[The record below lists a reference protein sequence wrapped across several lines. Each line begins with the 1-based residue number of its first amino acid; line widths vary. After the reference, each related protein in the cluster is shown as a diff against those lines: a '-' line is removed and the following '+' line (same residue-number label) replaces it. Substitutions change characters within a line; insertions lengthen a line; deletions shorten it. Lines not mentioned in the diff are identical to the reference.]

1 MKEKAEIKLETG
13 QRLSFYKLFKEKN
26 FRIKIPIIQRDYAQ
40 GRETALE
47 VRDTFLNALYSYLDE
62 GKSNRDLDF
71 IYGSL
76 IDACDEIDLTIL
88 DGQQRLT
95 TLFLLHWYLYQ
106 ISDNTEKKEDYK
118 NALFKEGQSM
128 FSYETR
134 SSSSEFCDAMMNSEI
149 NINDLLDS
157 DEDKKSSLSRRIK
170 NSSWFY
176 LSWEFDPTIKSM
188 LNMIDSIDKLFKGK
202 QKFFE
207 KLIDL
212 ENPVITFLF
221 LNLKDFKLTDDLYI
235 KMNSRGKPLSPF
247 ENFKAKFE
255 QYLESI
261 EKTRE
266 FFLSFNGK
274 EKKVSLKEYFS
285 YNIDIKWANLFWQYR
300 TLQNRSN
307 SKNDDNFDDE
317 LMNFIKIIFTN
328 QYSIQVNVSSK
339 EKDDNLE
346 YLLGTAIAKK
356 RKDYSDLISFNKYK
370 ELSALSEQGILYL
383 IDAFDI
389 FTNGNNKIQPY
400 ISESYIDYFEENKT
414 FENALKDSFES
425 NHERLCFHAYVSY
438 IIKYKEDRTTIN
450 QWMRVIHNLSHP
462 ENKPIDSGSDVAL
475 GIQVIEELLLKS
487 ENILEYLKTDPEIS
501 FFSRWQ
507 VLEEKIKA
515 HLITKNDEW
524 KNVIEEIEKHKYF
537 NGQIGFI
544 LKFAGIVEYYNHN
557 KNCDWGDEENSK
569 YFERFTSYANKA
581 SIVFEESY
589 ENRVNDNNFVFER
602 AVLLKGDYLTIA
614 SQNRKNLLS
623 TNLVKNNIK
632 RDHSWKRLLRITND
646 QKWVDKSNLVKL
658 VFDEISLD
666 KANFVNL
673 LEEKCKIDTLDSWR
687 KYFVNCPALIEYCQ
701 QGFIRYTSENDI
713 LLYGQSQSNHMHA
726 EMYSYYLWKKFIE
739 PESDIFKPFKNIYY
753 YEVKSIDDDACI
765 VFDDFEHKNQ
775 SITLQVG
782 YEDDGFYIWIYDEH
796 ELELDGQI
804 IKMLNILKFDED
816 NKKNNISDKD
826 IIEDIKKTCTI
837 LEELK

>member
-47 VRDTFLNALYSYLDE
+47 VRNTFLNALYSYLDE

-76 IDACDEIDLTIL
+76 INACDEVDLTIL

-134 SSSSEFCDAMMNSEI
+134 SSSSEFCDAMMNSKM
-149 NINDLLDS
+149 NINNLSDS
-157 DEDKKSSLSRRIK
+157 DEDKKSSFSQRIK
-170 NSSWFY
+170 NASWFY
-176 LSWEFDPTIKSM
+176 LSWEFDPTIQSM
-188 LNMIDSIDKLFKGK
+188 LNMIDSIDKLFKDK

-255 QYLESI
+255 QYLESVAQ
-261 EKTRE
+261 ERE
-266 FFLSFNGK
+266 FFLNFSRV

-307 SKNDDNFDDE
+307 SKIDDNFDDE

-328 QYSIQVNVSSK
+328 QYSIQANVSSK
-339 EKDDNLE
+339 EKDDTLE

-356 RKDYSDLISFNKYK
+356 RIDYSDLISFNKYK
-370 ELSALSEQGILYL
+370 ELNALSEQAILYL

-389 FTNGNNKIQPY
+389 FTNDNNKIQTY
-400 ISESYIDYFEENKT
+400 ISESYIDYFAENEA

-425 NHERLCFHAYVSY
+425 NHERLCFHAYVRY
-438 IIKYKEDRTTIN
+438 LIKYKENRTNIN

-475 GIQVIEELLLKS
+475 GIQVIEALLLKS

-501 FFSRWQ
+501 FFSSWQ

-515 HLITKNDEW
+515 HLITKSDKW
-524 KNVIEEIEKHKYF
+524 KNAIEKIEKHKYF

-544 LKFAGIVEYYNHN
+544 LKFAGIVGYYNLN
-557 KNCDWGDEENSK
+557 KHCNWSNKENSN
-569 YFERFTSYANKA
+569 YFEAFTSYVNKA
-581 SIVFEESY
+581 SIVFEKSY
-589 ENRVNDNNFVFER
+589 ENRINNKDFVFER
-602 AVLLKGDYLTIA
+602 VVLLKGDYLTTA

-623 TNLVKNNIK
+623 TSLVKNNIK

-646 QKWVDKSNLVKL
+646 QRWIDKSNLVKL

-666 KANFVNL
+666 KANIVNS

-726 EMYSYYLWKKFIE
+726 EMYSFYVWKKFIE
-739 PESDIFKPFKNIYY
+739 FQCSIFKPFDNIYY
-753 YEVKSIDDDACI
+753 SDVKSIDDIASI
-765 VFDDFEHKNQ
+765 VFEEFEYCNKN
-775 SITLQVG
+775 IRLEVW
-782 YEDDGFYIWIYDEH
+782 YDDGFHIWVYCNDDT
-796 ELELDGQI
+796 ELPQNI
-804 IKMLNILKFDED
+804 LNIINSLGFNDE
-816 NKKNNISDKD
+816 KIKEKINITD
-826 IIEDIKKTCTI
+826 I
-837 LEELK
+837 LEEMKIISEKLNELV

>member
-47 VRDTFLNALYSYLDE
+47 VRNTFLNALYNYLDE
-62 GKSNRDLDF
+62 GKINRDLDF

-76 IDACDEIDLTIL
+76 INTCDEIDLTIL

-106 ISDNTEKKEDYK
+106 ISDNLEKKEDYK
-118 NALFKEGQSM
+118 SALFKEGQSR

-134 SSSSEFCDAMMNSEI
+134 SSSSEFCDAIMNSEM
-149 NINDLLDS
+149 NINDLLKS
-157 DEDKKSSLSRRIK
+157 DEGKKSSLSRTIK
-170 NSSWFY
+170 NASWFY
-176 LSWEFDPTIKSM
+176 LSWEYDPTIQSM
-188 LNMIDSIDKLFKGK
+188 LNMLDSINKLFKGK
-202 QKFFE
+202 QVFFE

-255 QYLESI
+255 QYLESV
-261 EKTRE
+261 EKERE
-266 FFLSFNGK
+266 FFLNFNGV
-274 EKKVSLKEYFS
+274 EKNVSLKEYFS

-307 SKNDDNFDDE
+307 SKIDDNFDDE

-328 QYSIQVNVSSK
+328 QYSIQANVSSK

-370 ELSALSEQGILYL
+370 ELNALSGQAILYL

-389 FTNGNNKIQPY
+389 FTNDNNKIQTY
-400 ISESYIDYFEENKT
+400 ISESYIDYFEENKA
-414 FENALKDSFES
+414 FENALKDGFES
-425 NHERLCFHAYVSY
+425 NHERLCFHAYVRY
-438 IIKYKEDRTTIN
+438 LIKYKENTTNID

-501 FFSRWQ
+501 FFSSWQ
-507 VLEEKIKA
+507 ILEEKIKA
-515 HLITKNDEW
+515 HLITKNDVW
-524 KNVIEEIEKHKYF
+524 KNAIEKIEKHKYF

-544 LKFAGIVEYYNHN
+544 LKFAGIVEYYNLN
-557 KNCDWGDEENSK
+557 KHCNWSNKENNK
-569 YFERFTSYANKA
+569 YFEVFTSYAKKA
-581 SIVFEESY
+581 SIVFEKSY
-589 ENRVNDNNFVFER
+589 ENRVNDKDFVFER
-602 AVLLKGDYLTIA
+602 AVLLKGDYLTTA

-646 QKWVDKSNLVKL
+646 QKWIDKSSLVKL
-658 VFDEISLD
+658 VLDEISLD
-666 KANFVNL
+666 ETDTVSL
-673 LEEKCKIDTLDSWR
+673 LEEKCKINTLDSWR
-687 KYFVNCPALIEYCQ
+687 KYFVNCPELIEYCQ
-701 QGFIRYTSENDI
+701 QGFIRYTTENDI

-726 EMYSYYLWKKFIE
+726 EMYSYYIWKKIIE
-739 PESDIFKPFKNIYY
+739 PQSSIFKSFNKIYY
-753 YEVKSIDDDACI
+753 AEVKSIDDTASI
-765 VFDDFEHKNQ
+765 VFEEFEHYNQ
-775 SITLQVG
+775 NIRLEIW
-782 YEDDGFYIWIYDEH
+782 YEDGFHIWIYCNDDT
-796 ELELDGQI
+796 ELPQ
-804 IKMLNILKFDED
+804 NILNVINSLGFNDE
-816 NKKNNISDKD
+816 NIKEK
-826 IIEDIKKTCTI
+826 INITHI
-837 LEELK
+837 LEEMKIISEKLNELV